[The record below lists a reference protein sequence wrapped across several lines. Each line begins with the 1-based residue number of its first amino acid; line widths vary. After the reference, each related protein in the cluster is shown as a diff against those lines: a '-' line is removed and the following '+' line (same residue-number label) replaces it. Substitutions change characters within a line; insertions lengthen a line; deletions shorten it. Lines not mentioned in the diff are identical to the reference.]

1 MSDSS
6 DQARFA
12 AKAFLVQWQE
22 ETGEQLGAIL
32 IDRMLFAY
40 EMGFLRGCT
49 EAHRDTMKMF
59 DDAQKKGDTSK

>member
-12 AKAFLVQWQE
+12 ARVFLVQWQE
-22 ETGEQLGAIL
+22 ETGEQLGAVL
-32 IDRMLFAY
+32 TDRMLFAY
-40 EMGFLRGCT
+40 EMGYLRGRT

-59 DDAQKKGDTSK
+59 DEARKKDDTPK